1 MLHLKKSNLRIKRLQ
16 GIKLQNFKVK
26 TASDPVYLT
35 LILVLSDPVFIF
47 KMLVFC
53 ASWIFWPSF

>member
-35 LILVLSDPVFIF
+35 LILVLLDPVFIF